1 MIRKIK
7 KEDVS
12 TIYTLGQK
20 YKDNFRLT
28 YNLESYIDNNIYI
41 MLCEEENNVIKGFI
55 IATIIDDTVEILLV
69 YVDTLYRRQ
78 NIATNLLNNV
88 NKMGKD
94 SFLEVS
100 TENNS
105 AYNLYIKNGYK
116 EVSRRKGYYN
126 GVDAIVMKKVI

>member
-28 YNLESYIDNNIYI
+28 YNLENYIDNNIYI

>member
-7 KEDVS
+7 KEDIS